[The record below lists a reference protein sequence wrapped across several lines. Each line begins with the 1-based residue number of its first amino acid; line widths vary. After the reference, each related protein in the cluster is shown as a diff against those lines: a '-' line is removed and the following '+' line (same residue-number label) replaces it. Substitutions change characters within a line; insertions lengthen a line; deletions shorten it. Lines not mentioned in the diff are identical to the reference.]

1 MCRFDLRVLTL
12 GFLLLL
18 LNLVPAHAQAT
29 RTWVSGVGDDAN
41 PCSRTAPCKT
51 FAGAISKTARG
62 GEISVL
68 DPGGFGNVT
77 ITKSITING
86 TPGAGYGSILVPAAS
101 TGIII
106 NIIDPADTRR
116 VVRLNWLDINGAGTA
131 ANGMR
136 ILSNL
141 TGTSVIIEN
150 TIIDGYTGRGISDER
165 PNGGNLALNNVSISN
180 SIGPGIAMAASTS
193 GQIVA
198 SLNNVRIDGTPL
210 AISAANRVRANMRD
224 LTLSHNTIGVQ
235 TSGVDNILNI
245 DNMMVSF
252 SGSGVLGSAGSTV
265 RISNSVIT
273 QNLNGLNV
281 SGGSI
286 VSMSGN
292 SVTGNT
298 TNGAFAS
305 TVAKQ

>member
-1 MCRFDLRVLTL
+1 
-12 GFLLLL
+12 
-18 LNLVPAHAQAT
+18 
-29 RTWVSGVGDDAN
+29 
-41 PCSRTAPCKT
+41 
-51 FAGAISKTARG
+51 
-62 GEISVL
+62 VL

-86 TPGAGYGSILVPAAS
+86 TPGAGYGSTLVPAAS

-106 NIIDPADTRR
+106 NITDPADTRR

-136 ILSNL
+136 ILSSL
-141 TGTSVIIEN
+141 TGTSVIVEN

-165 PNGGNLALNNVSISN
+165 AAGGNLMLNNVTISN
-180 SIGPGIAMAASTS
+180 SSVSGITMAANTS

-198 SLNNVRIDGTPL
+198 SINNVRIDGTPL
-210 AISAANRVRANMRD
+210 AISAANRVRGNMRD
-224 LTLSHNTIGVQ
+224 LTLAHNTIGVQ

-252 SGSGVLGSAGSTV
+252 ASAGVTGSAGSTV

-273 QNLNGLNV
+273 QNSTGLNAN
-281 SGGSI
+281 GGSI

-292 SVTGNT
+292 SVIGNT
-298 TNGAFAS
+298 ANGAFSS

>member
-1 MCRFDLRVLTL
+1 MKLGISFAIITL
-12 GFLLLL
+12 SLATLIG
-18 LNLVPAHAQAT
+18 VAPASAQAT
-29 RTWVSGVGDDAN
+29 RTWVSGVGDDVN

-101 TGIII
+101 TGVII
-106 NIIDPADTRR
+106 NITDPADTRR

-131 ANGMR
+131 ANGVR
-136 ILSNL
+136 ILSSL

-150 TIIDGYTGRGISDER
+150 TNIDGYTGRGISDER
-165 PNGGNLALNNVSISN
+165 PSGGNLMLNNVTISN
-180 SIGPGIAMAASTS
+180 SNVSGITMATAS
-193 GQIVA
+193 GQTVA
-198 SLNNVRIDGTPL
+198 SFSNVRIDGTPL
-210 AISAANRVRANMRD
+210 AISAANRVRGNMRD
-224 LTLSHNTIGVQ
+224 VTLAHNGIGIQ

-245 DNMMVSF
+245 HNLMVSF
-252 SGSGVLGSAGSTV
+252 ATTGVQASAGSTV
-265 RISNSVIT
+265 RIANSVIT
-273 QNLNGLNV
+273 QNSNGV
-281 SGGSI
+281 SPSGGTI

-298 TNGAFAS
+298 ADGVFSS
-305 TVAKQ
+305 TVPQL